1 MQHPG
6 HASACEASCPQEQDE
21 LVKFSG
27 CTVST
32 EIGPS
37 TVLWSRTQR
46 CLHLPWPGQTWC
58 QSPQHSLLL
67 PMAAFLAGWW
77 FCQLKNKRGWVPAA
91 YLEPLDGPDES
102 EEQEPN
108 YAGKMLG

>member
-1 MQHPG
+1 MPQPVRFP
-6 HASACEASCPQEQDE
+6 AQQEQDE
-21 LVKFSG
+21 VIKFSG
-27 CTVST
+27 CTMSTRLAPAVSLCSGHGDACT
-32 EIGPS
+32 
-37 TVLWSRTQR
+37 
-46 CLHLPWPGQTWC
+46 CPGQDRPGA
-58 QSPQHSLLL
+58 SPHNTLLL
-67 PMAAFLAGWW
+67 PMAAFFAGWW